1 MEHLVY
7 HYSHSPEDGVFVVGP
22 PPISP
27 EKIKPGGAK
36 VAKILL
42 RISRLFAY
50 VGVVLL
56 LIAYLPSIFFW
67 LQGLSFGANDN
78 FKLTEAEV
86 ETLAKDVKILEN
98 YSPAFDPKLP
108 KDNHLTI
115 KAIGVNTT
123 VQEATLDNYEVA
135 LKKGVWRVSD
145 FGAPGETGV
154 PVILAAHRYGYLAWT
169 NSFRRLNSF
178 FNLPKLNVG
187 DLVEISWHQRKYTYA
202 IYGEDKGEHI
212 TDYSADL
219 ILYTCETLN
228 GPVRIFK
235 YAKLLKI

>member
-1 MEHLVY
+1 MA
-7 HYSHSPEDGVFVVGP
+7 FVG
-22 PPISP
+22 IT
-27 EKIKPGGAK
+27 
-36 VAKILL
+36 
-42 RISRLFAY
+42 
-50 VGVVLL
+50 LL
-56 LIAYLPSIFFW
+56 LIAYLPSGVFW
-67 LQGLSFGANDN
+67 LQGLGFGVKDN
-78 FKLTEAEV
+78 FRLTEEEV
-86 ETLAKDVKILEN
+86 QNLSHDAQVVAK
-98 YSPAFDPKLP
+98 YTPPFDPKLP

-115 KAIGVNTT
+115 KSIGVSTT
-123 VQEATLDNYEVA
+123 IQEATYVNYEDA

-154 PVILAAHRYGYLAWT
+154 PIILAAHRYGYLAWT

-178 FNLPKLNVG
+178 FNLPRLQVG
-187 DLVEISWHQRKYTYA
+187 DLVEISWRQHKYTYA
-202 IYGEDKGEHI
+202 IYGESKGENI